1 MRDGR
6 PHAAKNVDNVRMD
19 TVIKENV
26 LALTRRG
33 QGAAESTDFF
43 RIGLGLYYLAAL
55 MTDEAIDFKQ
65 VDREYNRFIYQSI
78 GRGHTITSVL
88 QFMSGAKVVPVLE
101 SKRFLPAFGE
111 LCPDVPL
118 ESVPFLL
125 SLNLSVAKKISGID
139 IAGPLLDWIER
150 QKAPEPGGLVPR
162 DVL

>member
-1 MRDGR
+1 
-6 PHAAKNVDNVRMD
+6 MD
-19 TVIKENV
+19 TAIKENV
-26 LALTRRG
+26 LAVTRRG
-33 QGAAESTDFF
+33 QSAAESTDFF
-43 RIGLGLYYLAAL
+43 RAALGLYYLAAL
-55 MTDEAIDFKQ
+55 MTSEAVDFKQ

-101 SKRFLPAFGE
+101 SKRFLPSFAE
-111 LCPDVPL
+111 HCAEVPVD
-118 ESVPFLL
+118 SVPFLL

-139 IAGPLLDWIER
+139 IAGPLLAWIER